1 VINPAWSRQA
11 APSVLGV
18 QPIEIDGGHSPF
30 LAIPAGLAR
39 TLDDLAAA
47 AG

>member
-1 VINPAWSRQA
+1 MVTFGL
-11 APSVLGV
+11 VHGV

-30 LAIPAGLAR
+30 LAIPAALAQ
-39 TLDDLAAA
+39 TFDGLAAA